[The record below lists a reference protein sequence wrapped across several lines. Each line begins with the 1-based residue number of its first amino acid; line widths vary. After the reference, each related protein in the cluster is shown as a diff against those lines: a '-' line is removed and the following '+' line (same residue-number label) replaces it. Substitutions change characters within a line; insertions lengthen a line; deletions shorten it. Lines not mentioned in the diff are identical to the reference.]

1 MDPLDTAA
9 LPPLVAQILAYAT
22 IALTLLTALA
32 HGIVWLVPRLR
43 VIAMRTTTA
52 KDDALVDWLARAGAS
67 LAAVLDVVQ
76 LFVPRV
82 GLGKPA
88 APLAGEARTTT
99 RTTTVVLETPPAPIP
114 PTNPPPP
121 MTGPGAS
128 A

>member
-1 MDPLDTAA
+1 MDPLDTAS

-22 IALTLLTALA
+22 IALTLLTAFS

-82 GLGKPA
+82 ALGKPSPA
-88 APLAGEARTTT
+88 LDETRSRTV
-99 RTTTVVLETPPAPIP
+99 TVTETATPPA
-114 PTNPPPP
+114 N
-121 MTGPGAS
+121 GPGGS